1 DQLVHAPVGPN
12 PTFDWTT
19 APLTTRLAA
28 RLLDVPLAYPI
39 SRVAVPPEPAVIV
52 NCAAAPEAFSVL
64 QNPVPENPA
73 CSDSIAPSQVAGE
86 FSASYRPSGGG
97 VDGVGSV
104 GVGLVGVDGVGER
117 SEERRVGKGCGSGW
131 SRERESENAGNRG
144 EQCE

>member
-1 DQLVHAPVGPN
+1 MLARPSPVVATNRTVLLPLLTGAVTVTVDQLVHAPVGPN

-104 GVGLVGVDGVGER
+104 GVGLVGVDGVGE
-117 SEERRVGKGCGSGW
+117 GC
-131 SRERESENAGNRG
+131 
-144 EQCE
+144 